1 MNIDGLGIFLALT
14 FTGIIN
20 LVLFIYLK
28 SFNFFKIPAQTTQ
41 GGRNSYGEAL
51 KPGMARRKI
60 ESKPTIIC
68 SLPIHQEGRKEASL
82 Y

>member
-1 MNIDGLGIFLALT
+1 MNTNDLGIFLALT

-28 SFNFFKIPAQTTQ
+28 SFNFFKIPTQIPQ
-41 GGRNSYGEAL
+41 GGSNSNGEGL
-51 KPGMARRKI
+51 KADITRRKV

-68 SLPIHQEGRKEASL
+68 SLPIHQEGRKEAPL